1 MSETKNASVRRTEAF
16 LYVYTVD
23 LTVFAGEQLVGL
35 QILGNGLVNH
45 VLRQVV
51 VAVGVGLEPV
61 AHELLIE
68 GRLAVARLV
77 AFQRPEA
84 GGIRGE
90 HFVAQHHVAV
100 LIQTK
105 LKLGVGNDDAAGE
118 RIFSTLLIQGNGV
131 VAQLGGVLLAV
142 AGELLFQHL
151 DALFVGDV
159 LVVVADLGLGGGS
172 VDRLGQLVG
181 LLQALGQ
188 LDAAHLA
195 GLLVAG
201 PAAAGDV
208 AAHDALNGQHGQLT
222 AHHAVAV
229 ELGLLEELR
238 HILHVHAQHMVGQQ
252 IAGVIEPELAHLGQ
266 NGALLV
272 TLFSG

>member
-1 MSETKNASVRRTEAF
+1 M
-16 LYVYTVD
+16 
-23 LTVFAGEQLVGL
+23 
-35 QILGNGLVNH
+35 
-45 VLRQVV
+45 
-51 VAVGVGLEPV
+51 
-61 AHELLIE
+61 
-68 GRLAVARLV
+68 
-77 AFQRPEA
+77 
-84 GGIRGE
+84 
-90 HFVAQHHVAV
+90 
-100 LIQTK
+100 
-105 LKLGVGNDDAAGE
+105 
-118 RIFSTLLIQGNGV
+118 
-131 VAQLGGVLLAV
+131 
-142 AGELLFQHL
+142 
-151 DALFVGDV
+151 
-159 LVVVADLGLGGGS
+159 VADLGLGGGS

-181 LLQALGQ
+181 LLQAFRQ

-208 AAHDALNGQHGQLT
+208 AAHDALDGQHGQLT

-238 HILHVHAQHMVGQQ
+238 HILHVHAQHVVGQQ

>member
-1 MSETKNASVRRTEAF
+1 MRRTEAF

-23 LTVFAGEQLVGL
+23 LTAFAGEQLVSF
-35 QILGNGLVNH
+35 QILGNGLVDH
-45 VLRQVV
+45 VLRQIV

-61 AHELLIE
+61 ANELLIE

-90 HFVAQHHVAV
+90 HLVAQHHVAV

-181 LLQALGQ
+181 LLQPR
-188 LDAAHLA
+188 AAECRT
-195 GLLVAG
+195 
-201 PAAAGDV
+201 PC
-208 AAHDALNGQHGQLT
+208 
-222 AHHAVAV
+222 
-229 ELGLLEELR
+229 R
-238 HILHVHAQHMVGQQ
+238 S
-252 IAGVIEPELAHLGQ
+252 
-266 NGALLV
+266 
-272 TLFSG
+272 SGSWPSRCR